1 MKAGY
6 LGFALAA
13 SIACAPSSP
22 SESAPAVGAQPAAQ
36 DDPAPSRPPASRPKM
51 PVTLPAAAPIPFA
64 KSDIRVVS
72 RGPAM
77 DYGGTSIEDTSL
89 GRIAVVFERYL
100 SQEELRGELR
110 IAHLG
115 DDDTFGESE
124 RLALAS
130 DPFVVGA
137 HALVRSDDT
146 FVYFQHGDAAKG
158 TVRLAR
164 ARFADGGFDA
174 AEDLAMQDPFKGNY
188 AWPCPAE
195 RGSGIVLAYDHYRES
210 NHVAFGDGRSFD
222 AGVTIGR
229 GVQGRVAAFASGALV
244 YTWQNGD
251 PTNMIAYVRVSAD
264 GTSWAAATP
273 ITQRTNIHDV
283 SPLRRADGGVDIYFI
298 AQDTPSGF
306 QIVRRP
312 IEPSGALGPE
322 QVVSSADAGSLT
334 QPHPARLHDGS
345 VGLVFAVQV
354 TSNVDTDTAFVR
366 LEGDAPK

>member
-1 MKAGY
+1 
-6 LGFALAA
+6 
-13 SIACAPSSP
+13 
-22 SESAPAVGAQPAAQ
+22 
-36 DDPAPSRPPASRPKM
+36 M